1 MSATDYTVGL
11 ICSTGAPV
19 SRGGRSHNEDNYLLC
34 RTGEIRFRDG
44 SEEKILH
51 RSGHGMLAA
60 VADGMGGHRFG
71 DLAAAA
77 AVQALSRLF
86 YRERPNDPESTLHS
100 FFLQGHRKL
109 RARAIEGRMGDIG
122 TTLASVWLI
131 DHHAYWAHVGDSR
144 IYHLRGDTLTS
155 LTRDHTRGEFARRDG
170 RPTPIHARS
179 LAQSFIFGSR
189 GIGVDGEVRI
199 DAGTDTGKQELL
211 TGDYLLL
218 CTDGL
223 TSAVPDHRLAS
234 ALQET
239 REPSTCAA
247 WLANRAIAA
256 GSDDNITVMIIRV
269 DRSLNE
275 PPELTLW

>member
-11 ICSTGAPV
+11 ICSTGAPP
-19 SRGGRSHNEDNYLLC
+19 SKGGRSQNEDNYLLC
-34 RTGEIRFRDG
+34 RSGEIRFRDG
-44 SEEKILH
+44 NTEKVLH

-77 AVQALSRLF
+77 AVQALSRMF
-86 YRERPNDPESTLHS
+86 YRERPSDPESALHS

-109 RARAIEGRMGDIG
+109 RARAIQGQMGDIG
-122 TTLASVWLI
+122 TTLAAVWLI

-144 IYHLRGDTLTS
+144 IYHLRGETFTR
-155 LTRDHTRGEFARRDG
+155 LTRDHTRGEFATRDG
-170 RPTPIHARS
+170 RAPPSHAGS

-189 GIGVDGEVRI
+189 GMGLDGDVRI
-199 DAGTDTGKQELL
+199 DAGTDTGVQELM

-234 ALQET
+234 TLQEG
-239 REPSTCAA
+239 REPSDCAA
-247 WLANRAIAA
+247 WLVERAIAA
-256 GSDDNITVMIIRV
+256 GSDDNITVMILRV

-275 PPELTLW
+275 PAELTLW

>member
-11 ICSTGAPV
+11 ICSTGAPP

-34 RTGEIRFRDG
+34 RSGEIRFRDG
-44 SEEKILH
+44 SGEKVLH
-51 RSGHGMLAA
+51 RSGHGLLAA

-77 AVQALSRLF
+77 AVQALSRVY
-86 YRERPNDPESTLHS
+86 YRDRPHDPEAELHS

-109 RARAIEGRMGDIG
+109 RARAIEGQMGDIG
-122 TTLASVWLI
+122 TTLAAVWII

-144 IYHLRGDTLTS
+144 IYHLRGDTLTR
-155 LTRDHTRGEFARRDG
+155 LTRDHTRGEFATRDG
-170 RPTPIHARS
+170 RSIPSHARS

-189 GIGVDGEVRI
+189 GMGIDGDVRI
-199 DAGTDTGKQELL
+199 DAGTDTGGLELL

-223 TSAVPDHRLAS
+223 TSAVPDHRIAS
-234 ALQET
+234 ALQESP
-239 REPSTCAA
+239 EPASCAA
-247 WLANRAIAA
+247 WLVERAIAA
-256 GSDDNITVMIIRV
+256 GSDDNITVMILRV

-275 PPELTLW
+275 PAELTLW